1 MAGPQKPL
9 TPGFLIEHSQLHC
22 SEQCAYIIKLE
33 VYQHIKL
40 PLPAGRRR
48 CCLAVQGFL
57 KPACNCEESVLRVAS
72 GQGIGPAELH
82 TVMRAAL
89 LGCGF
94 AKSTMASTC

>member
-1 MAGPQKPL
+1 MAGPQSSFD
-9 TPGFLIEHSQLHC
+9 TRVYIETSQLHC
-22 SEQCAYIIKLE
+22 SELCAYIINLE
-33 VYQHIKL
+33 FYHHIKL
-40 PLPAGRRR
+40 TLPAGRRR

-94 AKSTMASTC
+94 AKSIMASTC